1 MDGIKVQLS
10 ALSDA
15 ASTLRA
21 RNAALYDLCQQMKKQ
36 MNDLSSIW
44 MSDGSEMIRMKFMS
58 FSSQFENSREV
69 IEQYAS
75 FLDRALA
82 SYDHIESTITTNAAS
97 FH

>member
-75 FLDRALA
+75 FLDRAFA

>member
-21 RNAALYDLCQQMKKQ
+21 RNAVLYDLCQQMKKQ

>member
-10 ALSDA
+10 VLSDA
-15 ASTLRA
+15 AIALRS

-44 MSDGSEMIRMKFMS
+44 MSDGSEMIRMKFMA

-75 FLDRALA
+75 FLDRAIA
-82 SYDHIESTITTNAAS
+82 SYDHIESTITTNASS

>member
-36 MNDLSSIW
+36 MNDLCSIW